1 MARGRFVRHAKGHS
15 RQLSHAFH
23 EFIGRVPVQQSS
35 DVTSLLAAA
44 NGGDSEALGEIVAL
58 LYEQL
63 RLIARRRLRRERDGH
78 TLESAALVNEAFLR
92 LLGVDRVAWRDSQHV
107 VAMTVRMMRRV
118 LVDHAIRR
126 RTLKRGGGDVTVTL
140 DSAISSGGA
149 VLFSQLEARADELHA
164 LDDALRRLE
173 ELNPRQSSV
182 IECRFFGGLSVE
194 ETADALS
201 LSPATVKRDWVAAR
215 AWLNREL
222 AE

>member
-1 MARGRFVRHAKGHS
+1 M
-15 RQLSHAFH
+15 
-23 EFIGRVPVQQSS
+23 QQSS
-35 DVTSLLAAA
+35 DVSSLLDAA
-44 NGGDSEALGEIVAL
+44 NAGDPEALGEIISL

-63 RLIARRRLRRERDGH
+63 RLIARHRLARERHGH

-92 LLGVDRVAWRDSQHV
+92 LVGVDRIRWRDSQHV

-126 RTLKRGGGDVTVTL
+126 RTLKRGGGDATVTL

-149 VLFSQLEARADELHA
+149 VMFAELDSRADELHA
-164 LDDALRRLE
+164 LDEALHRLE
-173 ELNPRQSSV
+173 QLNPRQSSV
-182 IECRFFGGLSVE
+182 IECRFFGGLNIE

-201 LSPATVKRDWVAAR
+201 LSPATVKRDWLAAR

>member
-1 MARGRFVRHAKGHS
+1 M
-15 RQLSHAFH
+15 
-23 EFIGRVPVQQSS
+23 QQSS
-35 DVTSLLAAA
+35 DVSALLAAA
-44 NGGDSEALGEIVAL
+44 NAGDSEAIGEIVSL

-63 RLIARRRLRRERDGH
+63 RLIARHRLARERGGH

-92 LLGVDRVAWRDSQHV
+92 LIGVDRITWRDQQHV
-107 VAMTVRMMRRV
+107 VAMAVRMMRRV

-126 RTLKRGGGDVTVTL
+126 RTLKRGGGEAVVTL

-149 VLFSQLEARADELHA
+149 VVFSELEARADELHA

-173 ELNPRQSSV
+173 ALNPRQSSV

>member
-1 MARGRFVRHAKGHS
+1 
-15 RQLSHAFH
+15 
-23 EFIGRVPVQQSS
+23 VQQSS
-35 DVTSLLAAA
+35 DVSALLAAA
-44 NGGDSEALGEIVAL
+44 NAGDSEALGEIVSL

-92 LLGVDRVAWRDSQHV
+92 LLGVDRIAWRDSQHV
-107 VAMTVRMMRRV
+107 VAMSVRMMRRV
-118 LVDHAIRR
+118 LVDHAVRR
-126 RTLKRGGGDVTVTL
+126 RALKRGGGDVAVTL

-149 VLFSQLEARADELHA
+149 VLFSELESRADELHA
-164 LDDALRRLE
+164 LDDALEKLE
-173 ELNPRQSSV
+173 KLNPRQSSV

-222 AE
+222 GE